1 MINVRSLQANDV
13 NTIYIYVAVR
23 SVLLRR
29 IFRRT
34 PMKDESQNQTSIPKL
49 CQAGSHMPDE
59 SEERNWHAR
68 ADNNSRGSESSKN
81 EWNKLDYTMELSII
95 LYRTRVGMLVS
106 TPNGVVVTYIL
117 ARPSINHSSI
127 LSCIALDLGEYFIW
141 RERKWTTK
149 MNNKRKIYLSSASA
163 LPMHYTISWNITLPK
178 NQILVGP
185 KQSPGNR
192 LM

>member
-1 MINVRSLQANDV
+1 MMWIRFTSMSLFEVFYCDGFFVERQWKMKAKIKLQFRSYA
-13 NTIYIYVAVR
+13 R
-23 SVLLRR
+23 
-29 IFRRT
+29 
-34 PMKDESQNQTSIPKL
+34 
-49 CQAGSHMPDE
+49 QAGSHMLDE

-117 ARPSINHSSI
+117 ARPSINHSSF
-127 LSCIALDLGEYFIW
+127 LSCIAMDLGEYFIW

-185 KQSPGNR
+185 KQSPGNH

>member
-1 MINVRSLQANDV
+1 MMWIRFTSMSLFEVFYCDGFFVERQWKMKAKIKLQFRSYA
-13 NTIYIYVAVR
+13 R
-23 SVLLRR
+23 
-29 IFRRT
+29 
-34 PMKDESQNQTSIPKL
+34 
-49 CQAGSHMPDE
+49 QAGSHMLDE

-106 TPNGVVVTYIL
+106 TPNGVVSCDLHFGPTQY
-117 ARPSINHSSI
+117 NHSSI
-127 LSCIALDLGEYFIW
+127 LSCIAMDLGEYFIW

-163 LPMHYTISWNITLPK
+163 LPMRYYFLEHYFAK

-185 KQSPGNR
+185 KQSPGNH